1 MLTSFHRA
9 ASILL
14 LELTIKCEHLAREEF
29 EQDQQQLMTSL
40 KKAMDYMW
48 LLAAT
53 SKSAGK
59 AWTIFRQLFDETM
72 ALYNGML

>member
-1 MLTSFHRA
+1 M
-9 ASILL
+9 
-14 LELTIKCEHLAREEF
+14 TIKCEHLAREEF
-29 EQDQQQLMTSL
+29 EQDQQQLVTSL

-48 LLAAT
+48 LLAST

-72 ALYNGML
+72 ALYGGML